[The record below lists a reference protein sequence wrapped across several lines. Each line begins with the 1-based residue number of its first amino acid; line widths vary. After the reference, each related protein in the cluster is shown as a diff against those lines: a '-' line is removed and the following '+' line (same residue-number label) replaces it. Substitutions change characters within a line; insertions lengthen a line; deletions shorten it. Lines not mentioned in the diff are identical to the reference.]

1 MLTQNERSK
10 ILHNAMQTWNKQKMK
25 IYQKCKNLLA
35 VAVRLTEDMD
45 AERSVRCQRSSNWS
59 ADSTWVPLP
68 ARHYFFKERDK
79 LVIKPTWKCKECR
92 AVKTILRRNRR
103 TSRFQDLLRSWAR
116 TRRRHKGGRTARQNS
131 AEGTGRAVT
140 HAVRRFLSKVP
151 GDSNRKQKVLTIGPV
166 GITDSHREEN
176 EPGSPLAPHPKTN
189 VRSIKDLNVKSK
201 PMMFLG
207 ENLTEEFQS
216 LEVDRVFLGQDAK
229 SRTHKKWNWLLWL
242 CQNEKFLQI

>member
-1 MLTQNERSK
+1 M
-10 ILHNAMQTWNKQKMK
+10 
-25 IYQKCKNLLA
+25 
-35 VAVRLTEDMD
+35 
-45 AERSVRCQRSSNWS
+45 S
-59 ADSTWVPLP
+59 ALP

-207 ENLTEEFQS
+207 ENLTRVSKSWSWQS
-216 LEVDRVFLGQDAK
+216 FF
-229 SRTHKKWNWLLWL
+229 RTGRKKPNPQKMKLITSTLSKRKISANL
-242 CQNEKFLQI
+242 KRC